1 MNLVIMGP
9 PGAGKGTV
17 CSRIVNE
24 YNYKLICAGDLL
36 REEKA
41 SGSELGNEIASIID
55 KGNLVPD
62 EMITEII
69 FNEMSKPLKS
79 GTFFLID
86 GYPRTI
92 GQANDLERMIRVS
105 TVIWISVSEETT
117 IKRNLERGKT
127 SGRPDDANIE
137 VIKKRIQNYN
147 EISAPLKDFYGK
159 RVIEINGEETPDE
172 VYNEVIKNIIKL

>member
-1 MNLVIMGP
+1 MGP

-92 GQANDLERMIRVS
+92 GQANDLER
-105 TVIWISVSEETT
+105 
-117 IKRNLERGKT
+117 GKT

-159 RVIEINGEETPDE
+159 RVIEINGEGTPDE